1 MALQIAGEAPM
12 LWALLDSLLSA
23 RALQV
28 TKIESKG
35 HTEIEVLVSDAQEA
49 EDSEYWAQVDD
60 LEGVIEGITGDYFVQ
75 RKVVIVSLLKK
86 STNQKANSL
95 SSILGIFLHS
105 THAPEKVIETM
116 AKMGL
121 SISVDAIHDTVRS
134 LSAESSHALQ
144 YLGQT
149 LLVAYA
155 YDNFDINL
163 KSTVPTAEK
172 STDTLKHLTLGLLFP
187 LQHGV
192 TRDDLKCSY
201 ELWRKSRINPLSDC
215 SIGRTWKDLLSLHQD
230 VSHSSGLSRRDQF
243 NSWKFLHD
251 LCHHG
256 PPYFAQFQSQI
267 SAPQVLEQ
275 IPVAK
280 TPIIPASAMDVNNS
294 TVTGNIQAIER
305 LMAQGGVFDP
315 ADVEDGESPD
325 VTEYVVL
332 VHGDLG
338 TGERIASMQ
347 QRRSIETTPWRQ
359 FQHIVFVPGL
369 FHLKM
374 AAADAI
380 WRALIQP
387 ISARQDQTSLMHD
400 IAQLRPCETGIFGS
414 KPGFQMMH
422 QLIGHDG
429 ICRRLDCW
437 QIEVEKMN
445 NAHKTLDDFAIS
457 KLSLEELKDIANR
470 LAREYIATYRLT
482 RVRRQPDERRDKQ
495 YENNLLINKYFLLY
509 EELSYAMNIGDIAH
523 VETCII
529 TWTLIFKA
537 TGKHKYATCMT
548 EFLINLHF
556 NYPAG
561 LQKAIWY
568 HWLVNPTGKPE
579 RFRAID
585 WCVELNN
592 LFIKVKNGGTGS
604 NRSVARVILESPLV
618 EVYRNAHSVI
628 ETNFMH
634 TGRTSLQA
642 APDMK
647 KTFEGLLT
655 KMQSSSPHIHMPGRQ
670 STYLVPDLLDKG
682 HELFEKGWKG
692 IGTEDDGTIVD
703 EVEQP
708 TTEDIVGEL

>member
-1 MALQIAGEAPM
+1 MALQITGEAPV

-28 TKIESKG
+28 SKIESKR
-35 HTEIEVLVSDAQEA
+35 HMEIGILVSDVQEA

-60 LEGVIEGITGDYFVQ
+60 LEGVIEGITGDCISRAERLASQ
-75 RKVVIVSLLKK
+75 HSATMMLRKVVIVSLLKK

-105 THAPEKVIETM
+105 THAPEKVIEM
-116 AKMGL
+116 MVKMGL

-149 LLVAYA
+149 LLAAYA
-155 YDNFDINL
+155 YNNFDINL

-172 STDTLKHLTLGLLFP
+172 STNTLKHLTSGLLFP

-192 TRDDLKCSY
+192 THDDLKCSY
-201 ELWRKSRINPLSDC
+201 ELWRKSRINPLSDY
-215 SIGRTWKDLLSLHQD
+215 LLSLHQD
-230 VSHSSGLSRRDQF
+230 VLHSSGLSRRDQF

-294 TVTGNIQAIER
+294 MVAGNIQAIER

-338 TGERIASMQ
+338 TGERISSM
-347 QRRSIETTPWRQ
+347 QRRSIETTPWRR
-359 FQHIVFVPGL
+359 FQHIIFMPGL

-387 ISARQDQTSLMHD
+387 MSAHQDQMSLMHD
-400 IAQLRPCETGIFGS
+400 IAQLRPRETGIFGS
-414 KPGFQMMH
+414 KPGFWMMH

-429 ICRRLDCW
+429 ICRCLDCW
-437 QIEVEKMN
+437 WIE
-445 NAHKTLDDFAIS
+445 
-457 KLSLEELKDIANR
+457 
-470 LAREYIATYRLT
+470 LT
-482 RVRRQPDERRDKQ
+482 RACRQPDERQDKQ

-529 TWTLIFKA
+529 AWTLIFKA

-556 NYPAG
+556 NYPTG
-561 LQKAIWY
+561 LQKAIRY

-579 RFRAID
+579 RFCAID
-585 WCVELNN
+585 WCIELNN
-592 LFIKVKNGGTGS
+592 LFIKVKNGGNGS

-618 EVYRNAHSVI
+618 EVYQNAHSVI

-634 TGRTSLQA
+634 TGRTR
-642 APDMK
+642 
-647 KTFEGLLT
+647 LLT
-655 KMQSSSPHIHMPGRQ
+655 KMRSSSPHNHTPGRQ

-708 TTEDIVGEL
+708 TTEDVVGEL